1 MRSSTFVSLLATVL
15 LPALVG
21 AQDLTEFPNAND
33 LALGADPNELIVGI
47 PMDARAKRS
56 TKRDHRLQKRHYGV
70 WECSA
75 YRNQQCYNGYANQPG
90 VGSLI
95 GCTGSTC
102 WVGCEEG
109 WTTSGRS
116 SPYCVCDSGYTLTAD
131 GKDCVN
137 LTNDVNNC
145 GRLGNTCTTSGT
157 GVASGTCTNSACQL
171 TCASGYTRSAD
182 GKSCTAAALT
192 CKDGSYA
199 KDGVCAR
206 YSCSTNADCQ
216 RQTGLSN
223 SGCYQNV
230 CFTTSSNTGGLP
242 AGSNCGYGGLS
253 PNGDDNS
260 CVAGTVCVN
269 YKCTNPFTSDNNN
282 CGTAGN
288 VCTTSGT
295 GVSSGSCVSG
305 SCQLT
310 CAAGYTPSADNKSC
324 VATISDIN
332 NCGTIGNKC
341 TTSGTGV
348 QSGSCVSGSCRL
360 TCTSGFTPSADNKS
374 CVATSNDVNNCG
386 TLGNKCTTSGTG
398 VSSGSCVGGSCQLTC
413 ASGYSPAADN
423 KSCVPTGSDIN
434 NCGSIGNKCTTS
446 GTGVASGSCV
456 SGSCRLTCQSGFS
469 PAADNKSCVPTS
481 NDVNNCG
488 SIGNKCTTSG
498 TGVQSGTCVAGSCQ
512 LTCASGFAPAADNKS
527 CIATS
532 NDVNNCGTIGNKCT
546 TSGPGVASGS
556 CVGGSCQLTC
566 TTGNTPSADGKSCIA
581 TASDVNNCGTIGNK
595 CTTSGT
601 GVSSGSCISGS
612 CRLTCNS
619 GFTPSADNKSC
630 VATSTDVN
638 NCGSVGNKCTTS
650 GTGVTSGSCVAGSCK
665 IVCAAGYL
673 PSADNLSCS
682 AQCKDGTYFS
692 AGKCVRYACAT
703 NADCAVKTGVAS
715 ATCQYSTCYTGSSN
729 PLGRPLGSSC
739 GVGAEGVGSGDDNL
753 CATGLVCLDYTCQ
766 NRFTNDDQNCGTFGN
781 ACTTSGTGVSSGS
794 CVNGACQ
801 LTCASGYS
809 PSADKKSCVPTSSD
823 VNNCG
828 TVGNKCTTS
837 GTGVASGSCV
847 SGSCRLTCQTG
858 FTPSADRKSCVA
870 TGSDVNNCGTIG
882 NQCTTS
888 GTGVVSGTCTNSACQ
903 ITCAP
908 GYTAAVDNKSCV
920 ATANDVNNCG
930 TVGNKCTTSGT
941 GVTSGTCAAGKCQ
954 LTCATGYTPSA
965 DNKSCVATSN
975 DINNCGT
982 IGNKCTTSGTGV
994 RSGTCTAGTCQL
1006 TCNSG
1011 YVPSLDG
1018 KSCVATS
1025 SDVNNCG
1032 SLGNECTTSGT
1043 GVLSGSCSFGSCR
1056 ISCAAGYT
1064 ASADNLSCN
1073 SICKDGAV
1081 YSFGQCTRYSCSSNA
1096 DCQAKT
1102 GLPNSGCYSGSCF
1115 TTSSNDYGLPAGSI
1129 CGIGITPYGDDN
1141 TCDKG
1146 LVCVNYQCYNPFATD
1161 NNNCGAI
1168 GNVCTTSGT
1177 GVSSG
1182 SCRNGV
1188 CQLTCASGYTPS
1200 ADNKRCVLTSS
1211 DVNNCGSIGNKC
1223 TTSGTGVLSGTCRS
1237 GSCQITCAAGYTPS
1251 TDQKSCTLTPSAK
1264 ARTKKRSQESFAL
1277 CPTGETACPIAG
1289 SASFNA
1295 FTGSLHKSLDFA
1307 STAGG
1312 FECMDTST
1320 AVESCGG
1327 CASTGEG
1334 QDCTKIKHSA
1344 GVGCS
1349 AGQCVVLSCEPGFV
1363 ASLNNSRC
1371 LKLHKEQT
1379 KRSRHASKRSSS
1391 RFEH

>member
-1 MRSSTFVSLLATVL
+1 MRSSTIISLFATVL

-21 AQDLTEFPNAND
+21 AQDLAEFPNAND

-70 WECSA
+70 WECSST
-75 YRNQQCYNGYANQPG
+75 RNQQCYNGYANQPG

-102 WVGCEEG
+102 WVGCEDG

-116 SPYCVCDSGYTLTAD
+116 SPYCVCASGYTLTSD
-131 GKDCVN
+131 GQDCVS

-171 TCASGYTRSAD
+171 TCASGYTRSTD
-182 GKSCTAAALT
+182 GKSCTATLT

-199 KDGVCAR
+199 SNGVCAR
-206 YSCSTNADCQ
+206 YGCSTNADCQ
-216 RQTGLSN
+216 RQTGLTN
-223 SGCYQNV
+223 SACYQSV
-230 CFTTSSNTGGLP
+230 CFATSSNTAGLP

-260 CVAGTVCVN
+260 CAAGTVCVN
-269 YKCTNPFTSDNNN
+269 YKCTNPFASDNNN

-295 GVSSGSCVSG
+295 GVSSGSCVNG
-305 SCQLT
+305 SCQL
-310 CAAGYTPSADNKSC
+310 A
-324 VATISDIN
+324 
-332 NCGTIGNKC
+332 
-341 TTSGTGV
+341 
-348 QSGSCVSGSCRL
+348 
-360 TCTSGFTPSADNKS
+360 
-374 CVATSNDVNNCG
+374 
-386 TLGNKCTTSGTG
+386 
-398 VSSGSCVGGSCQLTC
+398 C
-413 ASGYSPAADN
+413 ASGY
-423 KSCVPTGSDIN
+423 
-434 NCGSIGNKCTTS
+434 
-446 GTGVASGSCV
+446 
-456 SGSCRLTCQSGFS
+456 
-469 PAADNKSCVPTS
+469 
-481 NDVNNCG
+481 
-488 SIGNKCTTSG
+488 
-498 TGVQSGTCVAGSCQ
+498 
-512 LTCASGFAPAADNKS
+512 
-527 CIATS
+527 
-532 NDVNNCGTIGNKCT
+532 
-546 TSGPGVASGS
+546 
-556 CVGGSCQLTC
+556 
-566 TTGNTPSADGKSCIA
+566 
-581 TASDVNNCGTIGNK
+581 TA
-595 CTTSGT
+595 
-601 GVSSGSCISGS
+601 
-612 CRLTCNS
+612 
-619 GFTPSADNKSC
+619 SADNKSC

-638 NCGSVGNKCTTS
+638 NCGTVGNRCTTSGTGVQSGSCVTGSCRLTCQSGYTAAADNKSCVATSTDVNNCGTLGNQCTTSGTGVQSGSCVTGSCRLTCQSGYTASPDNKSCVATSTDVNNCGSLGNQCTTS
-650 GTGVTSGSCVAGSCK
+650 GTGVTSGSCVAGGCR
-665 IVCAAGYL
+665 IVCAAGYTA
-673 PSADNLSCS
+673 SADNLSCS
-682 AQCKDGTYFS
+682 AQCKDGTYFN

-703 NADCAVKTGVAS
+703 NSDCAAKTGVAS

-729 PLGRPLGSSC
+729 AAGRPLGSSC

-753 CATGLVCLDYTCQ
+753 CATGLVCLDYKCQ
-766 NRFTNDDQNCGTFGN
+766 NRFTNDNSNCGTFGN

-794 CVNGACQ
+794 CVNGSCQ
-801 LTCASGYS
+801 LNCASGYS
-809 PSADKKSCVPTSSD
+809 PSADNKSCVATSTD

-837 GTGVASGSCV
+837 GTGVQSGSCV
-847 SGSCRLTCQTG
+847 TGSCRLTCQSGYTA
-858 FTPSADRKSCVA
+858 SADKKSCVA
-870 TGSDVNNCGTIG
+870 TTTDVNNCGTIG

-908 GYTAAVDNKSCV
+908 GYTAA
-920 ATANDVNNCG
+920 
-930 TVGNKCTTSGT
+930 
-941 GVTSGTCAAGKCQ
+941 
-954 LTCATGYTPSA
+954 A

-982 IGNKCTTSGTGV
+982 LGNRCTTSGTGV
-994 RSGTCTAGTCQL
+994 QSGSCITGSCRI

-1011 YVPSLDG
+1011 YTPSADNKSCVATASDVNNCGTIGNRCTTSGTGVQSGSCVTGSCRLTCQSGYTASPDN

-1032 SLGNECTTSGT
+1032 SLGNQCTTSGT
-1043 GVLSGSCSFGSCR
+1043 GVNSGSCVAGSCR

-1064 ASADNLSCN
+1064 ASSDNLSCN
-1073 SICKDGAV
+1073 SICKDGSV
-1081 YSFGQCTRYSCSSNA
+1081 YSFGQCTRYGCSSNA

-1115 TTSSNDYGLPAGSI
+1115 TTSSNNNGLPAGSI

-1141 TCDKG
+1141 TCDQG

-1182 SCRNGV
+1182 SCRNGS
-1188 CQLTCASGYTPS
+1188 CQLTCQSGYSPS
-1200 ADNKRCVLTSS
+1200 ADNKRCVATSS
-1211 DVNNCGSIGNKC
+1211 DVNNCGSTGNKC
-1223 TTSGTGVLSGTCRS
+1223 TTSGTGVISGTCRS
-1237 GSCQITCAAGYTPS
+1237 GACLITCAAGYTAS
-1251 TDQKSCTLTPSAK
+1251 ADQKSCTLTPSAK
-1264 ARTKKRSQESFAL
+1264 ARTKKRSQKSFAL

-1289 SASFNA
+1289 SASFDA

-1320 AVESCGG
+1320 AIESCGG

-1349 AGQCVVLSCEPGFV
+1349 AGQCVVLSCQPGFV
-1363 ASLNNSRC
+1363 ASLNNTRC
-1371 LKLHKEQT
+1371 LKLHKEQI
-1379 KRSRHASKRSSS
+1379 KRSRHASKRGSS